1 MGNEIIGNILK
12 AAKIIAVV
20 GCSKTPGKDAHNVPA
35 LMQSKG
41 YRIIPINPTATEILG
56 ETAYPSLLDL
66 PLELKQQIDIID
78 VFRPSNEV
86 AGIVEQAIKLKE
98 ETGKSYVIW
107 TQLGI
112 QDDTAA
118 EKAREA
124 GLEVV
129 QNHCLKIEYNKLL
142 L

>member
-1 MGNEIIGNILK
+1 MENETIASILK
-12 AAKIIAVV
+12 SAKVIAIV
-20 GCSKTPGKDAHNVPA
+20 GCSKTRGKDAHDVPA

-56 ETAYPSLLDL
+56 EKVYPSLLDL
-66 PLELKQQIDIID
+66 PLELKNEIDIIN

-112 QDDTAA
+112 QDDSAA

-124 GLEVV
+124 GLEIV